1 MEERAISKTIWL
13 LHLRRSTWN
22 VRKRSHAKRLIQR
35 QYSLAARHTIKWF
48 NVNMLTDLR
57 SAGPSVALLCVTFT
71 VLALSGCV
79 ASTQL
84 VKNDH
89 VSAGVS
95 AKGLKSYKEILFI
108 PPKSDPR
115 NVVPRAVSELQ
126 SLGYKVTVVD
136 SAKGLEISQGTGF
149 LIGSDGHILTCA
161 HVLGDKKEAT
171 ITLDGKREHADVI
184 KSDDKADL
192 ALLKLRDKLPES
204 ATVLTFRDR
213 THAYSMGEDVFTIG
227 YPLSRIL
234 GNSARMTKG
243 LLSATTG
250 LRDDPNQIQVSAE
263 IQPGNSGGPL
273 LDHEGHVI
281 GVVQQTMN
289 PWRVAQATGGSL
301 PQNINFAIKNDPI
314 LDFLK
319 IADLDMYAKLRFD
332 QVGSLEKAVHAVA
345 KVQAGIIDDT
355 AGSDKMVVRLYYVSK
370 WDMWY
375 RFDKFVV
382 AAFDYDTGEPLFA
395 AGQGRDNMISNED
408 VVVKDTFA
416 EFKKAVAGN

>member
-1 MEERAISKTIWL
+1 VKI
-13 LHLRRSTWN
+13 
-22 VRKRSHAKRLIQR
+22 
-35 QYSLAARHTIKWF
+35 
-48 NVNMLTDLR
+48 LTDLR
-57 SAGPSVALLCVTFT
+57 PAGRSVALLCVTFT
-71 VLALSGCV
+71 VLALSACV

-89 VSAGVS
+89 VSADVS

-108 PPKSDPR
+108 PPKNDPR

-126 SLGYKVTVVD
+126 SLGYKVAMVD

-149 LIGSDGHILTCA
+149 LISSDGYIVTCA

-171 ITLDGKREHADVI
+171 ITLDGNRVHADVI

-192 ALLKLRDKLPES
+192 ALLKLREKLPES
-204 ATVLTFRDR
+204 ATSLTFRER
-213 THAYSMGEDVFTIG
+213 TRAYSMGEDVFTIG

-273 LDHEGHVI
+273 LDHDGQVI

-314 LDFLK
+314 LDFLRV
-319 IADLDMYAKLRFD
+319 ADPNIYAKLRFN

-345 KVQAGIIDDT
+345 KVQAGMIDDT
-355 AGSDKMVVRLYYVSK
+355 GGSDKMVVRLFYVSK
-370 WDMWY
+370 WDVWY

-408 VVVKDTFA
+408 VVIKDTFA
-416 EFKKAVAGN
+416 EFRKAVAAN

>member
-1 MEERAISKTIWL
+1 VNIPTDF
-13 LHLRRSTWN
+13 
-22 VRKRSHAKRLIQR
+22 
-35 QYSLAARHTIKWF
+35 RH
-48 NVNMLTDLR
+48 
-57 SAGPSVALLCVTFT
+57 AGPSLAFICLTAT
-71 VLALSGCV
+71 MLALSGCM

-89 VSAGVS
+89 VSADVS
-95 AKGLKSYKEILFI
+95 AKGLKNYKEIVFI

-149 LIGSDGHILTCA
+149 LISSEGYIITCA

-171 ITLDGKREHADVI
+171 ITLDGTREHADVI
-184 KSDDKADL
+184 KTDDKADL
-192 ALLKLRDKLPES
+192 ALLKLRDKLPDS
-204 ATVLTFRDR
+204 ATVLTFRER

-281 GVVQQTMN
+281 GVIQQTMN
-289 PWRVAQATGGSL
+289 PWRVAQATGSL

-314 LDFLK
+314 LDFVK
-319 IADLDMYAKLRFD
+319 VANPDLYAKLRFD
-332 QVGSLEKAVHAVA
+332 QGGSLEKSVHAVV
-345 KVQAGIIDDT
+345 KVQSGIVDDT
-355 AGSDKMVVRLYYVSK
+355 GNSDKMVVRLYYVSK
-370 WDMWY
+370 WDMWF
-375 RFDKFVV
+375 RFDKFVIT
-382 AAFDYDTGEPLFA
+382 AFDYDSGEPLFA
-395 AGQGRDNMISNED
+395 AGQGRDNMVSNED
-408 VVVKDTFA
+408 VVIKDTFA
-416 EFKKAVAGN
+416 EFKKAIATN